1 MGGSAR
7 RRRSLGGVPEAGCTR
22 RSARGDRAG
31 VSGAIT
37 HEAAFGSLAF
47 ADAFYVASYITTL
60 AYFGGAE
67 WVARESAEGKRR
79 RRRRAKSESFHR
91 FNSQRVTASL
101 LVTPTP
107 RRRVASG

>member
-7 RRRSLGGVPEAGCTR
+7 RRRSLGGVPEAVY
-22 RSARGDRAG
+22 SAIRAG
-31 VSGAIT
+31 ATALGVGGAIT

-67 WVARESAEGKRR
+67 WVARESAEGKT
-79 RRRRAKSESFHR
+79 AATPASSEE
-91 FNSQRVTASL
+91 
-101 LVTPTP
+101 
-107 RRRVASG
+107 